1 MVLLADPGA
10 VLDALQGHLES
21 APMQRQLV
29 DRAGQMAKSLPG
41 LSRPDLRVFIV
52 RIASRIQVH
61 NDRVE
66 ITLDP
71 VELLMLLGGSQGNP
85 ATADL
90 EGMAPIVLTV
100 EARLKRTGIEKRMVL
115 GNGLE
120 AATADP
126 SLLRLIARAHGIR
139 KRLFDYT
146 TLSLKEIAKEEDVV
160 GSYVTRLLR
169 LSFLAPDIVA
179 AILKTSPTAA
189 IEAMFASPPER
200 GSQVR
205 SLSSAQ
211 YSRSNAPRGFSS
223 PSICRYPVPDLA
235 QLPDVGDAR
244 FRITVGLLEFPV
256 CH

>member
-1 MVLLADPGA
+1 MPSRRESDTYVSRPLIAERAGATCGQRLPAASLEPLVVERIRGLLADPGA
-10 VLDALQGHLES
+10 MLDALRGHLES

-61 NDRVE
+61 DNRVE

-71 VELLMLLGGSQGNP
+71 VELLMLLGGSQGYP

-126 SLLRLIARAHGIR
+126 SLLRLITRAHGIR
-139 KRLFDYT
+139 ERLFDNT
-146 TLSLKEIAKEEDVV
+146 TLCP
-160 GSYVTRLLR
+160 YR
-169 LSFLAPDIVA
+169 
-179 AILKTSPTAA
+179 IL
-189 IEAMFASPPER
+189 
-200 GSQVR
+200 
-205 SLSSAQ
+205 
-211 YSRSNAPRGFSS
+211 
-223 PSICRYPVPDLA
+223 D
-235 QLPDVGDAR
+235 PDV
-244 FRITVGLLEFPV
+244 
-256 CH
+256 